1 MISFVDQIKA
11 KKLID
16 RIHEDAA
23 LIDRIRLMEVCGTH
37 TMEIGRLGLRSM
49 LPVNVELVSGPGCPV
64 CVTPACIIDSACMLA
79 VDMGCTILTFGDMI
93 RVPGKKSSLEITKSQ
108 GGKVEALLS
117 PLHAI
122 SMAGTNPSQVFVFI
136 AVGFETT
143 IPSVARTVELANEK
157 NLDNLFFLT
166 AHRTVPPA
174 LAALISD
181 KSIEIDGILLPGH
194 VVSICGIEPFKNI
207 LQTKIP
213 AVVTGFESL
222 DILLGISAVIDM
234 LKKDEF
240 DTLNMYRRV
249 VKDEGNP
256 VAMNLINR
264 VFESTDAV
272 WRGIGVIPDSGLALR
287 KKYEK
292 FDARIKFA
300 ISDRFDEMPDGCSC
314 GKVLKGMIRPSEC
327 PLFGSVCSPDTPQ
340 GPCMV
345 SSEGSC
351 AAYHKYGDR

>member
-1 MISFVDQIKA
+1 MISFVDQEKA

-16 RIHEDAA
+16 RIHENAA
-23 LIDRIRLMEVCGTH
+23 AVDRIRLMEVCGTH

-49 LPVNVELVSGPGCPV
+49 LPENVELVSGPGCPV
-64 CVTPACIIDSACMLA
+64 CVTPAYVIDSACALA
-79 VDMGCTILTFGDMI
+79 TDQGCTILTFGDMI
-93 RVPGKKSSLEITKSQ
+93 RVPGKKSSLELTKSK

-122 SMAGTNPSQVFVFI
+122 SMASANPSRMYVFI

-143 IPSVARTVELANEK
+143 IPSIARTVELAYEK
-157 NLDNLFFLT
+157 KLHNLFFLT

-174 LAALISD
+174 LEALISD

-194 VVSICGIEPFKNI
+194 VVSICGVGPFKSI
-207 LQTKIP
+207 LKTIVP
-213 AVVTGFESL
+213 AAVTGFESL
-222 DILLGISAVIDM
+222 DILLGISAVVEM
-234 LKKDEF
+234 LVRDDF
-240 DTLNMYRRV
+240 DTVNMYRRV

-256 VAMNLINR
+256 VAMQLISR

-272 WRGIGVIPDSGLALR
+272 WRGIGVIPRSGLKLKQEFEQLDAQV
-287 KKYEK
+287 K
-292 FDARIKFA
+292 FSLTD
-300 ISDRFDEMPDGCSC
+300 STDEMPDGCSC
-314 GKVLKGMIRPSEC
+314 GSVLKGMISPPEC
-327 PLFGSVCSPDTPQ
+327 PLFGTVCSPESPQ

-351 AAYHKYGDR
+351 AAYHKYGGR